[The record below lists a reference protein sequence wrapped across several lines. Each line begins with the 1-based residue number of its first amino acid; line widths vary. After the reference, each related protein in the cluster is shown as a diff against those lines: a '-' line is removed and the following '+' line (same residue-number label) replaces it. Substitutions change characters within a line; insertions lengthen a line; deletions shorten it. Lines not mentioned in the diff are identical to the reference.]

1 MISTIFFYGLYMNSA
16 MLYHKTY
23 LHPDSKEWVVFVHGA
38 GGSSSIWFKQIKEYK
53 KHFNLVFIDLRGHGR
68 SAAVTFKALLKRGYT
83 FNDVALDIVQ
93 VLDHLKIKGAHFVG
107 ISLGTILIQKLA
119 ELAPNRV
126 KTMVLGGAVTR
137 FDFRS
142 NTLVKLGDFFKHV
155 MPYMW
160 LYRLFAYILM
170 PQKGQVESRGM
181 FIKDAKKLCQK
192 EFKRWFK
199 LAADVN
205 PLMKYYKE
213 HEIRKPTLYLMGGN
227 DYMFLRPVK
236 EMVAR
241 HQDSKLQEIDDCG
254 HVCNVE
260 NPKVFNRHSIDFIKQ
275 NS

>member
-1 MISTIFFYGLYMNSA
+1 MNTA

-68 SAAVTFKALLKRGYT
+68 SAAVSFKEMLKNGYT

-142 NTLVKLGDFFKHV
+142 NTLVKIGDFFKHV

-213 HEIRKPTLYLMGGN
+213 NETNTPTLYLMGEN
-227 DYMFLRPVK
+227 DHMFMRPVK
-236 EMVAR
+236 EMVAKHSR
-241 HQDSKLQEIDDCG
+241 SQLTEISNCG

-260 NPKVFNRHSIDFIKQ
+260 KPQEFNQHSIEFIKNNGQQ

>member
-1 MISTIFFYGLYMNSA
+1 MSASIST
-16 MLYHKTY
+16 MLYHKTFI
-23 LHPDSKEWVVFVHGA
+23 HPDSTDWVVFVHGA

-53 KHFNLVFIDLRGHGR
+53 KHFNLLFIDLRGHGR
-68 SAAVTFKALLKRGYT
+68 SRSVTVKEIIKNGYT
-83 FNDVALDIVQ
+83 FNDVTLDIVN
-93 VLDHLKIKGAHFVG
+93 VLDHVHIKSAHFVG

-119 ELAPNRV
+119 ELAPSRV
-126 KTMVLGGAVTR
+126 KSMVLGGAVTR

-142 NTLVKLGDFFKHV
+142 NSLVKVGDFFKHV

-205 PLMKYYKE
+205 PLMKFYKE
-213 HEIRKPTLYLMGGN
+213 NAINTPTLYLMGAN
-227 DYMFLRPVK
+227 DYLFLRPVK
-236 EMVAR
+236 EMVAK
-241 HQDSKLQEIDDCG
+241 HKFSQLTELNNCG

-260 NPKVFNRHSIDFIKQ
+260 KPQEFNYHSISFIKQ
-275 NS
+275 FC